1 MAAAK
6 ARKEK
11 MQQLDKERQ
20 AKMPKTEVDVFQ
32 EREKKGVLRHAE
44 E

>member
-11 MQQLDKERQ
+11 MQRLDKERQ
-20 AKMPKTEVDVFQ
+20 AKMPKNEVDVF
-32 EREKKGVLRHAE
+32 
-44 E
+44 